1 MENPN
6 LRTIWLAKERI
17 QDWVARTALF
27 NKVFENMEY
36 GQILNL
42 KKATLQFL
50 NLRISLINIK
60 RPQIDQQV
68 KKCKTQKQNPKSW
81 RRFIKGYSH

>member
-36 GQILNL
+36 GQ
-42 KKATLQFL
+42 T
-50 NLRISLINIK
+50 
-60 RPQIDQQV
+60 
-68 KKCKTQKQNPKSW
+68 
-81 RRFIKGYSH
+81 